1 MFVIITRLPIQAF
14 MVECDECSDENK
26 TALILTEKMLA
37 LAFLA
42 FPVKF
47 AVAVFALLKLYYI
60 FTTTRAPK
68 FSRILARLIIIY
80 YIL

>member
-1 MFVIITRLPIQAF
+1 MKKATG
-14 MVECDECSDENK
+14 ENK
-26 TALILTEKMLA
+26 KSARSDFWETALFLTGFLLA

-47 AVAVFALLKLYYI
+47 AVVVVALLKVYYI
-60 FTTTRAPK
+60 FTTTREPE
-68 FSRILARLIIIY
+68 FSRLLARLIIIY